1 MTRCFDACDEMGI
14 CVWLDFKFACSAY
27 PAFDEQFMENV
38 RQEARDNLR
47 RLRHHPCIAVWC
59 GNNEISLMT
68 EGRLVGQ
75 QRWARAD
82 YDKLFKDLLAQQV
95 RELAPQANYVSGSP
109 DCGDTHYWEVWHGN
123 KPFDA
128 YRTSDR
134 LHERIRFSIFSRT
147 ENRPRLHERSRSRFG
162 AHANDEMAPAQRRW
176 QWAQQ
181 NLRHDD
187 RLFPAAEKFRGG
199 VVVEPDFAGL
209 GIKTGAEYWRQT
221 MPKSMG
227 CVFWQFNDCWPVAS
241 WSSVDYFG
249 RWKALHYLARHFY
262 SPMLVSG
269 LENPAAGT
277 IDIFV
282 TSDRLENARGK
293 LSWTATDANGKTLV
307 AGSLALEIPAC
318 QSLKVR
324 TLDLAEQ
331 CRQQGAKNVLTWLK
345 LEVDGK
351 TASENLVLFALPK
364 EIKLADPQ
372 IKATVEKARAGFL
385 VTLAAEKPALWS
397 WLNLDE
403 ADAKYSDNFVHLAAG
418 SPRQILVQP
427 NQPMSEADFEQ
438 NLRVRSLFDT
448 YS

>member
-1 MTRCFDACDEMGI
+1 
-14 CVWLDFKFACSAY
+14 
-27 PAFDEQFMENV
+27 
-38 RQEARDNLR
+38 
-47 RLRHHPCIAVWC
+47 
-59 GNNEISLMT
+59 
-68 EGRLVGQ
+68 
-75 QRWARAD
+75 
-82 YDKLFKDLLAQQV
+82 
-95 RELAPQANYVSGSP
+95 
-109 DCGDTHYWEVWHGN
+109 
-123 KPFDA
+123 
-128 YRTSDR
+128 
-134 LHERIRFSIFSRT
+134 
-147 ENRPRLHERSRSRFG
+147 
-162 AHANDEMAPAQRRW
+162 
-176 QWAQQ
+176 
-181 NLRHDD
+181 
-187 RLFPAAEKFRGG
+187 
-199 VVVEPDFAGL
+199 
-209 GIKTGAEYWRQT
+209 